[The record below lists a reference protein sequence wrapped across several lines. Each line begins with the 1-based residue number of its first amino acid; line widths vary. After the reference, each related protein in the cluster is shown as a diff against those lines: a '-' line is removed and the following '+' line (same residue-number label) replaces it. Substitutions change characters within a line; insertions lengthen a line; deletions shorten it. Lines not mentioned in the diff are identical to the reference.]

1 MFSIKKT
8 YVDYNG
14 NEKTETFWFNLN
26 KAELAKLALG
36 PKGGLDGIIEE
47 IQRTTDAGRVL
58 DLIKEILLMS
68 YGRKTSDG
76 RFAKTD
82 EDGHSYARE
91 FEQTAVFGDIYM
103 DLFADVDS
111 LVAFINGVVPAQ
123 LRDDVALES
132 RKALDQYR
140 AMEKRAA
147 KDGAN
152 LEQV

>member
-8 YVDYNG
+8 YTDYNG

-36 PKGGLDGIIEE
+36 PRGGLDAVIEE
-47 IQRTTDAGRVL
+47 ITRTTDVGRVL

-68 YGRKTSDG
+68 YGRKTPDG

-91 FEQTAVFGDIYM
+91 FEQTVAFDEIYM
-103 DLFADVDS
+103 DLFTDVDS
-111 LVAFINGVVPAQ
+111 LIAFINGVVPAQ
-123 LRDDVALES
+123 LKGDVEAES
-132 RKALDQYR
+132 VR
-140 AMEKRAA
+140 AREQILAIQGRA
-147 KDGAN
+147 
-152 LEQV
+152 E